1 MSDDRIAM
9 IGNALAGLRSFE
21 CKIGET
27 AWTGRV
33 YQTAP
38 DVLTPARR

>member
-1 MSDDRIAM
+1 MSDDRIAV
-9 IGNALAGLRSFE
+9 IGDALAGLRSSE

-27 AWTGRV
+27 ASTDRV